1 MRRACALLALAAA
14 ACGSEPAAAPRE
26 EPAADVAPAAAP
38 EEPPAPA
45 PPDDGAPIAI
55 DTHVDTTQRMLDA
68 PFDLAERSDAGHLD
82 LPRMREGGLTGAFF
96 SIWVDP
102 RDHEG
107 DAAWAR
113 ADALIG
119 AVEALAARHPDE
131 AVICRTADEVRRAR
145 ADSKIALLMGIEGAH
160 ALGAP
165 GDDDVLFERLRE
177 AHARGV
183 RYMTVT
189 WSNDNRFAHSSGG
202 RAPSR
207 GLTDLGRRLV
217 REMNALGMIVDVSH
231 VSDRT
236 FWDIVEVAERPLL
249 ASHSSCRAL
258 ADHPRNMTDAMIRA
272 VAERGGA
279 VCINY
284 YTHFLDTAYAAR
296 REALEAEHRD
306 RFREVR
312 AEHGRWDRGAPLN
325 DLARALGGE
334 ALGVPTLRTLGDHF
348 EHAATVGGPGAVCL
362 GSDFDGVGELPIGLE
377 DVSRLGALRAEL
389 ERRELPVRPI
399 FGENV
404 LRVLDAQ
411 TAPNEASRRG
421 R

>member
-1 MRRACALLALAAA
+1 MSRRALALAALLA
-14 ACGSEPAAAPRE
+14 ACRAES
-26 EPAADVAPAAAP
+26 APAP
-38 EEPPAPA
+38 PPPAPA
-45 PPDDGAPIAI
+45 EAELPPPEEAPLPAAEPDVEIAI

-68 PFDLAERSDAGHLD
+68 PYDLAERSDVGHLD
-82 LPRMREGGLTGAFF
+82 LPRMRQGGLHAAFF

-102 RDHEG
+102 ADHEG

-113 ADALIG
+113 AQALMG

-131 AVICRTADEVRRAR
+131 AEICRTAAEVRRAR
-145 ADSKIALLMGIEGAH
+145 TAGRIALLMGIEGAH

-165 GDDDVLFERLRE
+165 GDDEVLFERLRE
-177 AHARGV
+177 AFARGV
-183 RYMTVT
+183 RYMTIT

-202 RAPSR
+202 RAPAR
-207 GLTDLGRRLV
+207 GLTDLGRRLI

-236 FWDIVEVAERPLL
+236 FWDVVELAERPLL

-258 ADHPRNMTDAMIRA
+258 ADHPRNMTDDMIRA

-284 YTHFLDTAYAAR
+284 YTRFIDTAYAAR
-296 REALEAEHRD
+296 RAALEEAHRE

-312 AEHGRWDRGAPLN
+312 AEHGRWDRAGPLN
-325 DLARALGGE
+325 ALARDLGGA
-334 ALGVPTLRTLGDHF
+334 ALGVPTIETLGGHF
-348 EHAATVGGPGAVCL
+348 AHAASVGGAEAVCL

-389 ERRELPVRPI
+389 GRRELPVRPI
-399 FGENV
+399 LGDNV
-404 LRVLDAQ
+404 LRVLEAQ
-411 TAPNEASRRG
+411 APP
-421 R
+421 